1 MKNTGKKKLAI
12 IGCGALGRIL
22 ATNVKKL
29 LSDSYEICGLLD
41 LNQEAAQKLAADV
54 QSKVYADFADLA
66 ADKPDYTVE
75 IAGIPA
81 AKAYGEQVLRSV
93 SDLIVVSVGSLADES
108 FRSALTTAAEESG
121 HRLYVVNGAIGGFD
135 LMQVFSL
142 MGPSTVSIESTKA
155 PRSLNGAPY
164 LNGRSLSESE
174 EELVFS
180 GSVQDAIQGFPKNV
194 NVAVAT
200 ALASGNDATQVRIR
214 SVPGRKENSHSITLQ
229 GEYMKAEITVTST
242 PDPENP
248 KSSVSA
254 AWSVV
259 ALLKNLASPVFYY

>member
-1 MKNTGKKKLAI
+1 MKKRLAI

-22 ATNVKKL
+22 ATNVNQL
-29 LSDSYEICGLLD
+29 LQQEYEIVGVYD
-41 LNQEAAQKLAADV
+41 LYQEGAKKLAADIG
-54 QSKVYADFADLA
+54 SKAYENIEALY

-81 AKAYGEQVLRSV
+81 VLSYGEEILKNV
-93 SDLIVVSVGSLADES
+93 SDLIVVSVGSLADEA
-108 FRSALTTAAEESG
+108 FKARLEEAASTSG
-121 HRLYVVNGAIGGFD
+121 HKLYVVSGAIGGFD
-135 LMQVFSL
+135 LMQVFAL
-142 MGPSTVSIESTKA
+142 MGVNAVSIESTKA

-164 LNGRSLSESE
+164 LGGRELSETE
-174 EELVFS
+174 EELVFC
-180 GSVQDAIQGFPKNV
+180 GSVKDAIAGFPKNV

-200 ALASGNDATQVRIR
+200 AVASDCKETQVKIR
-214 SVPGRKENSHSITLQ
+214 SVPGRKENTHAITLK
-229 GEYMKAEITVTST
+229 GDYMEASIKVTST
-242 PDPENP
+242 PDPVNP

>member
-1 MKNTGKKKLAI
+1 MKKKLAI

-29 LSDSYEICGLLD
+29 LDSHYEICGLFDLD
-41 LNQEAAQKLAADV
+41 KAAAAKLAADV
-54 QSKVYADFADLA
+54 DSKSCETIEELYAE
-66 ADKPDYTVE
+66 KPDYTVE

-81 AKAYGEQVLRSV
+81 AKAYGEEILRKV

-108 FRSALTTAAEESG
+108 FKQKLTCAAEESG
-121 HRLYVVNGAIGGFD
+121 HKLYVVNGAIGGFD
-135 LMQVFSL
+135 LMQIFAL
-142 MGPSTVSIESTKA
+142 MGPSRVSIESTKA

-164 LNGRSLSESE
+164 LNGRELSETE
-174 EELVFS
+174 EELVFC
-180 GSVQDAIQGFPKNV
+180 GNVQDAISGFPKNV

-200 ALASGNDATQVRIR
+200 ALASDNPETEVRIR
-214 SVPGRKENSHSITLQ
+214 SVPGRAENSHAITIE
-229 GEYMKAEITVTST
+229 GEYMKAEITVTAT
-242 PDPENP
+242 PDPQNP

-259 ALLKNLASPVFYY
+259 ALLKNLASSVFFY

>member
-1 MKNTGKKKLAI
+1 MKKRLAI

-29 LSDSYEICGLLD
+29 LDHDYEIIGVYD
-41 LNQEAAQKLAADV
+41 LYKEGAEKLAADV
-54 QSKVYADFADLA
+54 NTKAYADIEELY

-81 AKAYGEQVLRSV
+81 AKAYGEKILREV
-93 SDLIVVSVGSLADES
+93 SDLIVVSVGSLADED
-108 FRSALTTAAEESG
+108 FKETLYAAASGSG
-121 HRLYVVNGAIGGFD
+121 HKLYVVNGAIGGFD
-135 LMQVFSL
+135 LMQVFAL
-142 MGPSTVSIESTKA
+142 MGVNEVSIESTKA

-164 LNGRSLSESE
+164 LQGRALSETE

-180 GSVQDAIQGFPKNV
+180 GSVKDAIAGFPKNV

-200 ALASGNDATQVRIR
+200 SLASDFPETEVRIK
-214 SVPGRKENSHSITLQ
+214 SVPGRKENTHAITLK
-229 GEYMKAEITVTST
+229 GDYMQAEIKVTST
-242 PDPENP
+242 PDPVNP

-259 ALLKNLASPVFYY
+259 ALLRNLASPVFFY